1 MARWRAYAILSLL
14 LIAYPAAHPET
25 VQSSTKQTHRERK
38 AQAPA
43 SAKRPQAATSAE
55 RAVAERWIRNLSL
68 RDKIAQLVIITSYGE
83 APSSR
88 STAYKDYV
96 RAVRDLKVGGMI
108 VINRVVNGT
117 VRNAEPY
124 AMAAFLNRMQR
135 LAKIPL
141 IVGGDFERGAS
152 MRVSGTVKYPHLMA
166 YGATKDLDL
175 TRGLGLATARE
186 ARAMGIHWVFAP
198 VADVNNNPDNP
209 IINIRSF
216 GENPID
222 VAKNV
227 RAFIEGAHSEAR
239 TRVLVTVKHFPGHG
253 DTAIDSHMGLA
264 SLTADRSRM
273 DSIELTP
280 FREAIDARVDA
291 VMTAHMA
298 VPAYEPEEIPATV
311 SEKVLTGLLRQNLK
325 FNGLIV
331 TDAMDMQGLTKQFPG
346 GESAVRALQ
355 AGADVLLMPPNPELA
370 IKSVLAAVKER
381 RISGKQI
388 HESALRVLTAKARV
402 GLQKTKLVNLEEISE
417 VIESTEAEQQA
428 QLAADR
434 AVTLVKNQNALPIT
448 EPSRACAWILTENRY
463 GQQGRRFAEEIR
475 NRASGMPLN
484 LLDPMVPPIEIDL
497 LLQKAGSCETH
508 VVAAF
513 VSVAAYRGNTALGGN
528 YPALLEKIKGIGKP
542 VVLISLGSPYLLR
555 SFPDVAAYLTTYSP
569 APTSEAAAVKAILG
583 AIDVTGRLPVTIPG
597 IAKYGESIQLSKN

>member
-1 MARWRAYAILSLL
+1 MARCRAYALLSLL
-14 LIAYPAAHPET
+14 LIAFPAARPET
-25 VQSSTKQTHRERK
+25 VQSSTKAQRERK
-38 AQAPA
+38 AQTPA

-55 RAVAERWIRNLSL
+55 RSVAERWIRNLTL

-141 IVGGDFERGAS
+141 MVGGDFERGAS
-152 MRVSGTVKYPHLMA
+152 MRVSGTIKYPHLMA
-166 YGATKDLDL
+166 YGAANDLDL
-175 TRGLGLATARE
+175 TRSLGLATARE
-186 ARAMGIHWVFAP
+186 ARALGIHWVFAP

-222 VAKNV
+222 VGKNV
-227 RAFIEGAHSEAR
+227 RAFIEGAHSEAQ

-253 DTAIDSHMGLA
+253 DTAVDSHMGLA
-264 SLTADRSRM
+264 SLTADRARM
-273 DSIELTP
+273 DSVELTP

-298 VPAYEPEEIPATV
+298 VPAYEPQEIPATV

-346 GESAVRALQ
+346 GESAVRALE

-381 RISGKQI
+381 RMSEKQI

-434 AVTLVKNQNALPIT
+434 AVTLVKNQNVLPIT
-448 EPSRACAWILTENRY
+448 EPSKACAWVLTENRY

-475 NRASGMPLN
+475 SRVPGMRLN
-484 LLDPMVPPIEIDL
+484 LLDPIVPPIEIDL
-497 LLQKAGSCETH
+497 LLEKAGSCETH

-528 YPALLEKIKGIGKP
+528 YPALLEKLKGIGKP
-542 VVLISLGSPYLLR
+542 VILISLGSPYLLR